1 MKTEK
6 TLVFVFLICLT
17 LSSVE
22 PVDEIPDF
30 EFDDAYR
37 LSANKRNHPK
47 YSLEDFDEFFI
58 DDNDDAEFDIV
69 QKEKNIHRTL
79 FKALAAKE
87 LKYKFSEVLPLLR
100 NLNKQQRMVFA
111 SIISAQLSS
120 KGKRLTLDEV
130 KLKIFGNLSKSIKF
144 LI

>member
-1 MKTEK
+1 MR
-6 TLVFVFLICLT
+6 LVLMFLICLT

-37 LSANKRNHPK
+37 ISTTTSNKRNPHA
-47 YSLEDFDEFFI
+47 LDDFDEFFI
-58 DDNDDAEFDIV
+58 DDNSDDFEPEFDIAT
-69 QKEKNIHRTL
+69 KEKNIQRTL

-111 SIISAQLSS
+111 SIISAQLSN

-130 KLKIFGNLSKSIKF
+130 KSKS
-144 LI
+144 